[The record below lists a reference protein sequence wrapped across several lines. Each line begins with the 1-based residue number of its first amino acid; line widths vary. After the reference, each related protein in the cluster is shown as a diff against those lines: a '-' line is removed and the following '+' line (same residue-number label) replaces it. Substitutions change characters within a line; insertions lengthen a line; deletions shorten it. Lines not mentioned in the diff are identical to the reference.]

1 METRGKK
8 ICETLK
14 AIRCQI
20 ADANGIDYTPTVCNH
35 KGNCSGTC
43 PACESE
49 RSFLEQ
55 QLRLK
60 EKAGQVVKI
69 VGLVTGLTTMTAQP
83 LCAQTDETSP
93 DMEVLTW
100 DTHLFDFNGAIKPE
114 YMNQLDEMAEFVAEN
129 PTKVFLLLGHTDTRG
144 SEKFNLKLSQR
155 RADYIKESIMN
166 RLEKQN
172 VHIVAVGLAYY
183 APRVMYAINEFEH
196 EQNSRTSL
204 EIYVPAHHTGKP
216 GALIEYALC
225 KEFKVAIP
233 QKLEIRFNQLNQ
245 RSYDDIT
252 MQKDY
257 DDLAQKLRALHGI
270 KQE

>member
-20 ADANGIDYTPTVCNH
+20 ADANGIDYTPSVCNH

-43 PACESE
+43 PACEAE

-93 DMEVLTW
+93 EMEVLTW
-100 DTHLFDFNGAIKPE
+100 DTHLFDFNGSVRPE
-114 YMNQLDEMAEFVAEN
+114 EINQIDEMVEFVAEN
-129 PTKVFLLLGHTDTRG
+129 PTKVFLLLGHTDARG
-144 SEKFNLKLSQR
+144 NEKFNLKLSQR
-155 RADYIKESIMN
+155 KADYIKEL
-166 RLEKQN
+166 R
-172 VHIVAVGLAYY
+172 GL
-183 APRVMYAINEFEH
+183 
-196 EQNSRTSL
+196 L
-204 EIYVPAHHTGKP
+204 
-216 GALIEYALC
+216 
-225 KEFKVAIP
+225 
-233 QKLEIRFNQLNQ
+233 
-245 RSYDDIT
+245 
-252 MQKDY
+252 
-257 DDLAQKLRALHGI
+257 
-270 KQE
+270 

>member
-20 ADANGIDYTPTVCNH
+20 ADANGIDYTPRVCNH

-43 PACESE
+43 PACEAE

-93 DMEVLTW
+93 EMEVLTW
-100 DTHLFDFNGAIKPE
+100 DTHLFDFNGSVRPE
-114 YMNQLDEMAEFVAEN
+114 EINQIDEMVEFVAEN
-129 PTKVFLLLGHTDTRG
+129 PTKVFLLLGHTDARG
-144 SEKFNLKLSQR
+144 NEKFNLKLSQR
-155 RADYIKESIMN
+155 KADYIKELIKS
-166 RLEKQN
+166 RLGNQEI
-172 VHIVAVGLAYY
+172 HIVTVGLAYY
-183 APRVMYAINEFEH
+183 EPRIMYAINEAEH
-196 EQNSRTSL
+196 EQNRKVSL
-204 EIYVPAHHTGKP
+204 EIYVPTYHTGKA

-233 QKLEIRFNQLNQ
+233 QKLEIKFNQLNQ
-245 RSYDDIT
+245 RTYDDIT
-252 MQKDY
+252 MRKDY
-257 DDLAQKLRALHGI
+257 DELAQKLRALHGI
-270 KQE
+270 RQE